1 MYGDTHQFT
10 MQLIGATLCAVW
22 AFGVTYVVFS
32 IVNAVKSMRVSRE
45 VELEGLD
52 VPEFGLPAY
61 PEDELVDTGE
71 GSPVAA

>member
-1 MYGDTHQFT
+1 
-10 MQLIGATLCAVW
+10 
-22 AFGVTYVVFS
+22 VTYVVFS